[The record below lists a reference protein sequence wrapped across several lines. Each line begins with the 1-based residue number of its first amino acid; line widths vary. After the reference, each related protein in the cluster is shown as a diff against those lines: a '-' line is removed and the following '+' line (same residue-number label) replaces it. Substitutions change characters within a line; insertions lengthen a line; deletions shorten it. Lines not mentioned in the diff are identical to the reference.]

1 MPLPKQPSPAA
12 DAGYVRARDLPKLVP
27 LWPREIAAM
36 SRADHARLL
45 ARLRR
50 ALRAERQKGIG
61 GHWSYDLARHAQLL
75 RAYRAECEAYL
86 QADMTTF
93 PSGHVAMTHVHGA
106 LTKFCPRAPKRHAAR
121 ED

>member
-1 MPLPKQPSPAA
+1 MQLAAEIEPPPAMPLPKQPSSPAA

-75 RAYRAECEAYL
+75 RAYRAEAKAYL
-86 QADMTTF
+86 RAGMAPSPSDM
-93 PSGHVAMTHVHGA
+93 AQ
-106 LTKFCPRAPKRHAAR
+106 
-121 ED
+121 